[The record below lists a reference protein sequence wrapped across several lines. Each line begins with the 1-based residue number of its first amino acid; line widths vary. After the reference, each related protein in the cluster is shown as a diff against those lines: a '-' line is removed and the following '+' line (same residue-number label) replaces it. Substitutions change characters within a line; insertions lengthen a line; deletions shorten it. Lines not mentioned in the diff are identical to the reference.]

1 MCLLGTFSPY
11 TVVHHTSVVKIDKDI
26 PLQLACLVGCCVTTG
41 YGSAVYTAGIGSGDD
56 VGIVGVG
63 GVGVAALQGAIN
75 AGARTV
81 VAIDPVEW
89 KREQAIKFGA
99 THTFAS
105 IDEAFGAVAEATSG
119 RMLDKVLI
127 TVGHMTGDLVDPA
140 LMLTAKA
147 GRCVVTAMGSM
158 LDSDVKLSL
167 FVFTMMQKELRGTIF
182 GGGNAR
188 IDIPKLLSLYRM
200 GKLNLDDMVSR
211 RYRLDQIN
219 DAYQDMLDGNII
231 RGIIRYTDEDRG

>member
-1 MCLLGTFSPY
+1 
-11 TVVHHTSVVKIDKDI
+11 
-26 PLQLACLVGCCVTTG
+26 
-41 YGSAVYTAGIGSGDD
+41 
-56 VGIVGVG
+56 
-63 GVGVAALQGAIN
+63 
-75 AGARTV
+75 
-81 VAIDPVEW
+81 
-89 KREQAIKFGA
+89 
-99 THTFAS
+99 
-105 IDEAFGAVAEATSG
+105 
-119 RMLDKVLI
+119 MLDKVLI

-167 FVFTMMQKELRGTIF
+167 FVFTMMQKESRGTIF

>member
-1 MCLLGTFSPY
+1 
-11 TVVHHTSVVKIDKDI
+11 
-26 PLQLACLVGCCVTTG
+26 
-41 YGSAVYTAGIGSGDD
+41 
-56 VGIVGVG
+56 
-63 GVGVAALQGAIN
+63 
-75 AGARTV
+75 
-81 VAIDPVEW
+81 
-89 KREQAIKFGA
+89 
-99 THTFAS
+99 
-105 IDEAFGAVAEATSG
+105 
-119 RMLDKVLI
+119 MLDKVLI